1 MDQSHPRPPDENTG
15 RSSEQQEQQLRRDP
29 PVGEPLGA
37 PTGADRPD
45 QGLDPLVSEQVT
57 RLLAAERTRPGS
69 PQPADVLDP
78 ADPELSILAYIR
90 SSQATSAPPA
100 AATARPE
107 PMPDAMPHPV
117 AQRIGAALAAET
129 RLRVDPGPLR
139 PAEHAASTG
148 STGATG
154 STGTVTPFGRPGPRR
169 RAWMAVAAVAAAA
182 AVIATGGSL
191 LHLNKRT
198 DAAASLSDPTSG
210 TRPRSTPGVAA
221 SASTPTGPTSP
232 SAPSSVLPGSPTV
245 HIQLS
250 STKYAAGNLAQY
262 TRRLLNGRGPEIGTR
277 SAEAPSIGPLATP
290 IGLASCLRA
299 LPVGG
304 ASPVSAVSVDL
315 ASYDNAPAAVVVVTH
330 DAASA
335 STAWVVERSCSQGDP
350 HVIKAA
356 TLVP

>member
-1 MDQSHPRPPDENTG
+1 MRC
-15 RSSEQQEQQLRRDP
+15 DP
-29 PVGEPLGA
+29 PAGEPLGA
-37 PTGADRPD
+37 PTGADGPD
-45 QGLDPLVSEQVT
+45 QGLDPFVSEQVT

-107 PMPDAMPHPV
+107 PMPNPMPDPV
-117 AQRIGAALAAET
+117 AQRIGAALAAEA

-139 PAEHAASTG
+139 PAEHAGSTG
-148 STGATG
+148 STG
-154 STGTVTPFGRPGPRR
+154 SSGTVTPFGRPGPRR

-198 DAAASLSDPTSG
+198 DAAASLSGPTTG
-210 TRPRSTPGVAA
+210 TRPRSTPGGAA
-221 SASTPTGPTSP
+221 SAPTPAGPTSP

-250 STKYAAGNLAQY
+250 STKYAAGNLAQN
-262 TRRLLNGRGPEIGTR
+262 TRRLLNGPGPEIGTR

-299 LPVGG
+299 LPVDGT
-304 ASPVSAVSVDL
+304 SPVSAVSVDL